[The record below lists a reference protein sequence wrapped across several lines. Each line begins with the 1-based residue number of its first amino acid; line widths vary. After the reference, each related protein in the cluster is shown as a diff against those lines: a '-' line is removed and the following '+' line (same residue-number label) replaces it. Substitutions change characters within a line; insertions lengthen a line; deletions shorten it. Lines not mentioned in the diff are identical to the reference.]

1 MQRKENKIKVSTIDS
16 WKSDFPWLLVKS
28 ETLFCRICISQK
40 SIIELEK
47 YCNPAFTYGSTRL
60 KQSVLADHE
69 ESACHIRTVKEKE
82 HKDGQRAGQS
92 LQAKKVTIEVPSD
105 APIKRGLDK
114 MMSTEKEDLR
124 KLFNMVYYI
133 RKGRPYTDF
142 EDLVNLQ
149 VLNGAEF
156 RLSSYVNKEAC
167 RDFIQNIADF
177 SFDEEIAK
185 KLRKVNFIGLL

>member
-1 MQRKENKIKVSTIDS
+1 MKVSTINS

-47 YCNPAFTYGSTRL
+47 YCNPAVTNGSTRL
-60 KQSVLADHE
+60 KQSAFADHE
-69 ESACHIRTVKEKE
+69 ESACHIRAVKEKY
-82 HKDGQRAGQS
+82 KDSQRAGQS

-105 APIKRGLDK
+105 APIKRRLDK

-124 KLFNMVYYI
+124 KLCNTVYYI

-185 KLRKVNFIGLL
+185 KLRKVNFTGLL